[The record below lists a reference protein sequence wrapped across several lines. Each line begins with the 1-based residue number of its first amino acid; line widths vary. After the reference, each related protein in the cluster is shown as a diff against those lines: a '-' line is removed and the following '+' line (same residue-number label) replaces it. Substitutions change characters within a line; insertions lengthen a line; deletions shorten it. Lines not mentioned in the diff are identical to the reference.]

1 MPTRGTPST
10 SPPRSHVSTQQWQ
23 SFEMRMRARRAER
36 CLARA
41 RVALDAGIEAEARAA
56 LDEARTLKPD
66 TPTLESLRAEVH
78 AARDARLAAA
88 RQRHL
93 RTALAAAAA
102 LLVLAIGAAWF
113 LIGLPDRPAA
123 GDPRLA
129 VASRQMTAA
138 DASLTTVPAPVSGTE
153 PAPVATSPA
162 ADAAE
167 APEVPVA
174 TRGAVTA
181 AAEREDA
188 PVATAP
194 APARTVREE
203 SVTLPA
209 VASVP
214 EGPPPSP
221 PTAIEAAGRQP
232 DAAPPAAMERIVS
245 DLPAAPAAV
254 PPPAP
259 AAAAPPSP
267 AISDEPKVRAVLA
280 RFESAYSSL
289 NAPAAQAVWPTVD
302 VRALGRA
309 FDSLQA
315 QQISLGDCA
324 IALNGQRARADCR
337 GTMSW
342 TPKIGGG
349 NRSQARRWQFELAT
363 AGGAWQ
369 IVRAEA
375 R

>member
-1 MPTRGTPST
+1 
-10 SPPRSHVSTQQWQ
+10 
-23 SFEMRMRARRAER
+23 MRMRARRADR
-36 CLARA
+36 CLTRA

-56 LDEARTLKPD
+56 LDEASTLNPE
-66 TPTLESLRAEVH
+66 TPTLEALRAEVQ
-78 AARDARLAAA
+78 AVRLARLAAT
-88 RQRHL
+88 RRRRM
-93 RTALAAAAA
+93 RTALAAGAAA
-102 LLVLAIGAAWF
+102 LVLAIGAGWF
-113 LIGLPDRPAA
+113 LVGLPDRPEPV
-123 GDPRLA
+123 DPQMA
-129 VASRQMTAA
+129 VASSQVAAA
-138 DASLTTVPAPVSGTE
+138 DASPTTVPATGSDRE

-162 ADAAE
+162 ADAGE
-167 APEVPVA
+167 AQDAPVA
-174 TRGAVTA
+174 TRGAVTD
-181 AAEREDA
+181 AERGEA
-188 PVATAP
+188 PGATA
-194 APARTVREE
+194 APGPVRNVREE
-203 SVTLPA
+203 SVPLPA
-209 VASVP
+209 VGSVP
-214 EGPPPSP
+214 AGPSP
-221 PTAIEAAGRQP
+221 PPPTALEAAARQP
-232 DAAPPAAMERIVS
+232 EAAPPAAMERIVS
-245 DLPAAPAAV
+245 DLPVAPAAV

-259 AAAAPPSP
+259 ATDAPASP

-363 AGGAWQ
+363 AGGTWQ